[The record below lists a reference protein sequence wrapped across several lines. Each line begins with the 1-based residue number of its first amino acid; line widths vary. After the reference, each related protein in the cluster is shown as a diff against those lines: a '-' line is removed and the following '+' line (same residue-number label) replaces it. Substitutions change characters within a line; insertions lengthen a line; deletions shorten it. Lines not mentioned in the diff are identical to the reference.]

1 MDKRGRIQA
10 QYQQRVKHGFG
21 QAWMRRLAGSSCAMD
36 ELPPG
41 VSNALK
47 EAHFDTE
54 DLKYAETA
62 AGTECNIL
70 VSHDRDYSPA
80 VRKILKRLPVHIGS
94 AEEALELPEAPV
106 TPAPGESAPT
116 GH

>member
-1 MDKRGRIQA
+1 
-10 QYQQRVKHGFG
+10 
-21 QAWMRRLAGSSCAMD
+21 MRRLAEEQAPPVPWTR
-36 ELPPG
+36 LPPG

-54 DLKYAETA
+54 DLKYVETA

-70 VSHDRDYSPA
+70 VSHGRDYSPA

-106 TPAPGESAPT
+106 TPAPGESAPA
-116 GH
+116 GQ